1 MTDGRYQFDL
11 DPHHRIEAA
20 KDIIRQEFRRVV
32 KVGESTISKNPC
44 ILTFWP
50 IKSFLIRRGRGSSC
64 LNKLDEISLDTLTVS
79 RVSPNKSVF
88 RFFLV
93 GIDFGF
99 KGTVHGL
106 I

>member
-1 MTDGRYQFDL
+1 MVDISSIWIHIIEL
-11 DPHHRIEAA
+11 KKLKIKSDPN
-20 KDIIRQEFRRVV
+20 F
-32 KVGESTISKNPC
+32 GESSKEPTSPTKPC
-44 ILTFWP
+44 NIWAYKVIFN
-50 IKSFLIRRGRGSSC
+50 KKGSWFNLSC

-93 GIDFGF
+93 CIDFGF